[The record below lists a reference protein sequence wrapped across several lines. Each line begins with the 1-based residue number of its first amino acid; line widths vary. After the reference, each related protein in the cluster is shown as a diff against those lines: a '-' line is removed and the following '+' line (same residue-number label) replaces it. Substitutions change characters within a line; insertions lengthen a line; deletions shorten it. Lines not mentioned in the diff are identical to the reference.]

1 LLNSFAKVFMGAAGA
16 SGGNTVEYI
25 GSDVAASSNGASVS
39 VPLNAIGGGSP
50 STGDLMIVAFSCSG
64 GEDERNNM
72 SLSTSGF
79 TDLAS
84 AHVFES
90 NQLSTKVF
98 HKAYAGESSIV
109 SNAVVNVN
117 TGSALDQTSVSLCVS
132 VFRSVENISVFAN
145 RALRNTDD
153 ATWTEVTSLSAG
165 NCVALFASTS
175 HTNGFKYYSNPG
187 DLDLWGDDV
196 TTVYENDNH
205 NITSGTG
212 AKAITTESSF
222 SPSTWN
228 CNGSQNQSGVTAITV
243 VLS

>member
-1 LLNSFAKVFMGAAGA
+1 MLNSFAKVFMGAAGA
-16 SGGNTVEYI
+16 GGNTVEYI

-84 AHVFES
+84 AHVFDS

-98 HKAYAGESSIV
+98 YKAYAGESSIV
-109 SNAVVNVN
+109 SNSLSFR
-117 TGSALDQTSVSLCVS
+117 TQTSVSLCVS
-132 VFRSVENISVFAN
+132 VFRSHENISVFAN
-145 RALRNTDD
+145 RALNNTDD

>member
-1 LLNSFAKVFMGAAGA
+1 MGAAGA
-16 SGGNTVEYI
+16 GGNTVEYI
-25 GSDVAASSNGASVS
+25 GSDVAVSPNGASVS

-84 AHVFES
+84 AHVFDT

-109 SNAVVNVN
+109 SN
-117 TGSALDQTSVSLCVS
+117 GLSFRSQTSVSLCVS
-132 VFRSVENISVFAN
+132 VFRSHENISVFAN
-145 RALRNTDD
+145 RALNNTDD

-175 HTNGFKYYSNPG
+175 HTNGNRYYSNPG
-187 DLDLWGDDV
+187 DLDLWGNDV
-196 TTVYENDNH
+196 TTVNQNDTH
-205 NITSGTG
+205 DITSGTG
-212 AKAITTESSF
+212 AKAITSESSF

-228 CNGSQNQSGVTAITV
+228 CAGSENQSGVTAITV